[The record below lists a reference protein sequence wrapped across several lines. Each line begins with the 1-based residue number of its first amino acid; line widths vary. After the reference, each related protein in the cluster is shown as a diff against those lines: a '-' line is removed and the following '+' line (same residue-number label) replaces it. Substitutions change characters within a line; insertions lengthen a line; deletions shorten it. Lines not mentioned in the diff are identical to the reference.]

1 MMGSSSKCFDWA
13 SSFYDYSRAIP
24 DDLIRKVI
32 EILQDKLKI
41 DSNSKIL
48 EVGVG
53 TGRIAIP
60 LTKKLHANTIGVDI
74 SERMLQ
80 KCHERISYTE
90 NIQLILADGLTLP
103 FKNNQF
109 NILLTSHILHL
120 LPNAYQFINKIL
132 PLLVK
137 NGFYVNLEAYVNY
150 HQTLP
155 FKIYYNKLSETGFRH
170 IFRAG
175 LVRRGLIIY
184 LSRRGWNHQEYIFKS
199 ERTISNNDL
208 VRFLQNRVFSHQRS
222 ISRDLHQQ
230 ALQHLY
236 EELEEKYIDLSKTV
250 FAPAISRLNIFE
262 RGKQ

>member
-1 MMGSSSKCFDWA
+1 MGSSTKCFDWA

-24 DDLIRKVI
+24 DDLMRKLI

-60 LTKKLHANTIGVDI
+60 LTKKLHINTIGVDI

-80 KCHERISYTE
+80 KCQERISYTE

-103 FKNNQF
+103 FKNSQF
-109 NILLTSHILHL
+109 NIILTSHILHL
-120 LPNAYQFINKIL
+120 LSNVHQFINKIL

-150 HQTLP
+150 TQTIP
-155 FKIYYNKLSETGFRH
+155 FEIYYSKLSESGFRH
-170 IFRAG
+170 IYLTG

-184 LSRRGWNHQEYIFKS
+184 LSRRGWKHKEYIIRS

-208 VRFLQNRVFSHQRS
+208 VRFIQNRVFSHQRN
-222 ISRDLHQQ
+222 ISPDLHQQ
-230 ALQHLY
+230 ALQYLY
-236 EELEEKYIDLSKTV
+236 KELEEKCIDLSKTV

-262 RGKQ
+262 WEKQ